1 MDAPES
7 QYPRVGEDYLV
18 KCKAQGN
25 PSPLVYW
32 NKNGESILSGDRY
45 IVQNDGLLIQ
55 KVRESDDGMYKC
67 SAYVMLTGHVKMR
80 DIKVRKS
87 LIKVFLFNIMCG
99 FYKSSSYVAVIN
111 RQPV

>member
-32 NKNGESILSGDRY
+32 NKNGESIVSGDRY
-45 IVQNDGLLIQ
+45 VVQNEGLLVQ
-55 KVRESDDGMYKC
+55 KVRESDDGMYQC
-67 SAYVMLTGHVKMR
+67 SAYVGLTGHVKMV
-80 DIKVRKS
+80 DIKVRE
-87 LIKVFLFNIMCG
+87 
-99 FYKSSSYVAVIN
+99 
-111 RQPV
+111 